1 MLNNQLKYNFRK
13 VTSGMRQTS
22 RREEDNILCVNKT
35 KMCQTLNW
43 RASGSV
49 KYIFKQ
55 KILCLF
61 SLSFHVYQKLLH
73 WVPKLKTWQCIPGGG
88 CVVPLFGVGEK
99 EMTSLL
105 SHIAEFHKL
114 WYYVIFLYNHSWCV
128 MESKCFCS
136 LFSLI
141 VSWLLIGNLEIH
153 YGEIR
158 LYQHQ
163 SNCSSYFPS

>member
-1 MLNNQLKYNFRK
+1 
-13 VTSGMRQTS
+13 MRQTS
-22 RREEDNILCVNKT
+22 RREKDNILRVNIT

-61 SLSFHVYQKLLH
+61 SLSFQVYQKATPLST
-73 WVPKLKTWQCIPGGG
+73 KTWKLATYSWRRMCSASVWCWREGNDRFAFSHGRIPPTLVL
-88 CVVPLFGVGEK
+88 CYILRQ
-99 EMTSLL
+99 SLL
-105 SHIAEFHKL
+105 MCNAVEMF
-114 WYYVIFLYNHSWCV
+114 
-128 MESKCFCS
+128 FCL

-141 VSWLLIGNLEIH
+141 VSWLLMGSLEIH

-158 LYQHQ
+158 LYQHH
-163 SNCSSYFPS
+163 SNCRSYFAS